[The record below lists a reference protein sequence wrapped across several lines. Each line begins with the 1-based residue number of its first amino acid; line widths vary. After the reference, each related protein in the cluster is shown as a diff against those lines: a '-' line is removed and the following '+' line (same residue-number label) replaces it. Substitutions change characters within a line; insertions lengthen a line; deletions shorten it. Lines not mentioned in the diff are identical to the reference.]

1 MDPQRR
7 NLFVLAGCQ
16 ALTLAANS
24 TAFAVSVLAG
34 QALAE
39 DKSLATLPM
48 TTSVIGTALATVP
61 ISLLMRRIGRRAGF
75 AVGSLTGAAGIV
87 LACAAL
93 YLHSF
98 SLLCLGMML
107 FGVHGAAAQYYR
119 FAAAETAS
127 IEGRGSAISLVL
139 AGGVVGGLIGP
150 EVSKWTVDLL
160 DVRFA
165 GAYAGVA
172 AYLVLIAVV
181 AARLRMP
188 PVAEE
193 SAGAAPA
200 RPLAVVAAQPA
211 FIVAALGAAI
221 GWGVMNLLMIA
232 TPLAMSCCHSYD
244 ASAFV
249 IQWHVVAMF
258 APSFFTGTLVKRAG
272 SLTVMFAGVVL
283 QLVCVAIA
291 LSGTGVA
298 HFWVALVLLG
308 VGWNFLFVGSTTLLT
323 ETYAPAERAKSQGL
337 NELLVST
344 TLIFSSATSGWLVA
358 RDGWA
363 GPNHVAAPLVLVAG
377 VAILWLMARRR
388 MQAAVA
394 EAA

>member
-1 MDPQRR
+1 MSAERR
-7 NLFVLAGCQ
+7 NLFVLASCQ
-16 ALTLAANS
+16 ALTLASNS
-24 TAFAVSVLAG
+24 TVFTVSVLAG
-34 QALAE
+34 RELAG
-39 DKSLATLPM
+39 DKSLSTLPM
-48 TTSVIGTALATVP
+48 TTSVIGTALATLP
-61 ISLLMRRIGRRAGF
+61 MSLLMRRIGRRAGF
-75 AVGSLTGAAGIV
+75 TVGALTGAAGV
-87 LACAAL
+87 ALALAAL
-93 YLHSF
+93 YAHSF
-98 SLLCLGMML
+98 PLLCVGMWL

-119 FAAAETAS
+119 FAAADATS
-127 IEGRGSAISLVL
+127 TEGRSSAISLVL
-139 AGGVVGGLIGP
+139 AGGVVGGLVGP
-150 EVSKWTVDLL
+150 EVSKWSVGLL

-165 GAYAGVA
+165 GAYAFVLLYLAMIAGVMA
-172 AYLVLIAVV
+172 AL
-181 AARLRMP
+181 RLP
-188 PVAEE
+188 PVGEDHAN
-193 SAGAAPA
+193 GTG
-200 RPLAVVAAQPA
+200 RPLSVVAAQPA

-244 ASAFV
+244 SAAFV
-249 IQWHVVAMF
+249 IQWHIVAMF
-258 APSFFTGTLVKRAG
+258 APSFFTGNLVKRAG
-272 SLTVMFAGVVL
+272 ALTVMFAGVVM

-291 LSGTGVA
+291 LSGTDVA

-323 ETYAPAERAKSQGL
+323 ETYAPTERAKSQGL

-377 VAILWLMARRR
+377 VAILWLMARKR
-388 MQAAVA
+388 AEVA